1 MYELDEMTVMYFR
14 TTVTQ
19 LQKKLKQI
27 TKIDQEICT
36 LIEDA
41 NTLEETNVDSEELQD
56 TLIKNINKLNKHIE
70 LHSQSLSKRL
80 GDDHT
85 GTIPETQNNS
95 DTSGDSREATATEA
109 SIENI
114 ENASAIAST
123 PQSTTVLDRYQL
135 TFCWMRELKDLLYTQ
150 S

>member
-1 MYELDEMTVMYFR
+1 M
-14 TTVTQ
+14 
-19 LQKKLKQI
+19 
-27 TKIDQEICT
+27 
-36 LIEDA
+36 
-41 NTLEETNVDSEELQD
+41 DSEELQD

-123 PQSTTVLDRYQL
+123 PQSTTVLDRY
-135 TFCWMRELKDLLYTQ
+135 
-150 S
+150 